1 MKQPTGLFFFAIV
14 CFLFAVCL
22 LEPRLRREVAGIV
35 SSNQQSLFLLAI
47 LTHFKVR
54 FSEGDRSFR
63 EQLLVLSCRPCVDV

>member
-1 MKQPTGLFFFAIV
+1 MKQPTGLFFAIG
-14 CFLFAVCL
+14 CFLFAVCF
-22 LEPRLRREVAGIV
+22 LEPRLRREVAGIE

-47 LTHFKVR
+47 LTQVC